1 MRQTDGRIALGRR
14 HKKQKTYTDM
24 LRRSGKDVV
33 GSERE
38 EKKKSAMGRICAKRC
53 AVSREC
59 RSLSRA
65 CENKW

>member
-1 MRQTDGRIALGRR
+1 
-14 HKKQKTYTDM
+14 M
-24 LRRSGKDVV
+24 LRRNGKDVV

-59 RSLSRA
+59 WGLSRA

>member
-1 MRQTDGRIALGRR
+1 MGQIALGRG
-14 HKKQKTYTDM
+14 HKTETYTDM
-24 LRRSGKDVV
+24 LRRNGKDVV

-59 RSLSRA
+59 WGLSRA